1 MPFANSATIDYS
13 LTGGS
18 GGYIYIN
25 TKNARADNTI
35 NPNFTIEAQG
45 GFGIGG

>member
-1 MPFANSATIDYS
+1 MPFAKSDTIDYS

-25 TKNARADNTI
+25 TRNVRSQNLI
-35 NPNFTIEAQG
+35 NPNFTVEA
-45 GFGIGG
+45 

>member
-1 MPFANSATIDYS
+1 MPFAKSASIDYS

-25 TKNARADNTI
+25 TKNVRAENI
-35 NPNFTIEAQG
+35 ISPNFTVEA
-45 GFGIGG
+45 

>member
-1 MPFANSATIDYS
+1 MPFANAATIDYS

-25 TKNARADNTI
+25 TQNVRAQNNI
-35 NPNFTIEAQG
+35 NPNFTVEA
-45 GFGIGG
+45 